1 MQQDTGRWD
10 VVLIY
15 AKTHTGLV
23 RPANEDSLLV
33 AHNLYGVAD
42 GMGGHR
48 GGETASRIAVQ
59 VIRNL
64 LKGRAPE
71 EYALRIALEAA
82 NQRIFDMQRHDPALS
97 GMGTTAT
104 LLWESDTHILIA
116 HVGDSRAYLYRGGEL
131 NCRTQDHSVVGEL
144 VRNKAITPE
153 MAKNH
158 PYRSVITRALGI
170 DPVMEP
176 DILQVDKQADDLW
189 LLCSDGLYNMVDDAQ
204 IAQTLRN
211 LEGEQAAD
219 KLLELALANG
229 GHDNISLL
237 LGRVTEVSVS

>member
-1 MQQDTGRWD
+1 
-10 VVLIY
+10 VLIY

-23 RPANEDSLLV
+23 RPTNEDSLLV
-33 AHNLYGVAD
+33 SHRLYGVAD

-48 GGETASRIAVQ
+48 GGETASRVAVQ

-64 LKGRAPE
+64 LLGRAPE
-71 EYALRIALEAA
+71 ENALRIALEAA

-97 GMGTTAT
+97 GMGTTTT

-131 NCRTQDHSVVGEL
+131 RCQTQDHSVVGEL

-176 DILQVDKQADDLW
+176 DILQVDKQAGDLW
-189 LLCSDGLYNMVDDAQ
+189 LICSDGLYNMVDDTL
-204 IAQTLRN
+204 IADTLRTA
-211 LEGEQAAD
+211 EDEPAAD
-219 KLLELALANG
+219 KLLETALKNG
-229 GHDNISLL
+229 GHDNVSLI
-237 LGRVTEVSVS
+237 LGRVTEVSDS